1 MNIYF
6 QKRVMIQALA
16 FVFLFIVSFVS
27 IAGSVLFASKLIIK
41 KEVNHVSK

>member
-6 QKRVMIQALA
+6 QKRVMIQALT
-16 FVFLFIVSFVS
+16 FIFLFIASFVR
-27 IAGSVLFASKLIIK
+27 IAGNVLFASKLIIK